1 MNRLEDRVAV
11 ITGGAAGIGKAVAA
25 QLHREGAKVVIADI
39 DEDRFKTTAQELNG
53 VGIKTDV
60 TNSASVDALVEQ
72 TVEHFGRLD
81 IVVNNAGVH
90 IQKLLKDLD
99 NDDWNRIANTN
110 ARGCFYVCRAATPYL
125 MKREGGR
132 IVNIITRLTGNPFS
146 SAYVAS
152 KYAVWGLTQCLA
164 LELAPYNVTVNAV
177 APGHI
182 GLGTGMEKWFRA
194 KAELLGQDWPTFEE
208 NVLKSIPL
216 GRWCTPED
224 VARAVAFLASDE
236 AGFITGEQIN
246 VTGGWTGYGTT
257 PQKETFGEETT
268 EQETTEQ
275 ETTEQETTEQE
286 TTEQETTGKEA
297 V

>member
-1 MNRLEDRVAV
+1 MSKRLENQVALV
-11 ITGGAAGIGKAVAA
+11 TGGAAGIGRAIATR
-25 QLHREGAKVVIADI
+25 LSGEGAKVVIADI
-39 DEDRFKTTAQELNG
+39 DGDQAQATAGELGGFG
-53 VGIKTDV
+53 VPTNVTD
-60 TNSASVDALVEQ
+60 SASVNALVET

-99 NDDWNRIANTN
+99 DDDWENIANTN
-110 ARGCFYVCRAATPYL
+110 SRGCFYVCRAAAPHL
-125 MKREGGR
+125 MKQEGGR
-132 IVNIITRLTGNPFS
+132 IVNVITRLTGNPFS
-146 SAYVAS
+146 SAYIAS

-164 LELAPYNVTVNAV
+164 LELATYNVTVNAV

-194 KAELLGQDWPTFEE
+194 KAELLEQDWQTFEE

-224 VARAVAFLASDE
+224 VAAAVAYLASKE

-257 PQKETFGEETT
+257 PPKEPV
-268 EQETTEQ
+268 
-275 ETTEQETTEQE
+275 
-286 TTEQETTGKEA
+286 GKEPSKEEL
-297 V
+297 